1 VGKKH
6 LSLFNGIGGF
16 QLAAK
21 WAGWENIAHVE
32 IDEWCN
38 KVTAK
43 NFPKSE
49 CHTDIYEFNGEKYNG
64 TIDIISGGF
73 PCQPFSNAG
82 KRQGEKDNR
91 FLWFEMLRVIRE
103 IQPTWVVAENVSG
116 LVSME
121 NGKTLEKIF
130 ISLENEGYTVE
141 PFIIPASAVGAWHK
155 RERIWITAYTNSV
168 GRENEQKENRK
179 PVRNGKRNGEIKEQS
194 RNQQQCRISES
205 SALRNLANSE
215 EINDRKCKHQ
225 SIKRQTQKPGE
236 SNNGNAVTTNCDNS
250 GCEKQREQI
259 TNETEYFA
267 PKCGSWW
274 KTEPGVGRVVD
285 GLPNRVDRI
294 KGLGNAIVPQV
305 AYEIFAAIN
314 QTGL

>member
-1 VGKKH
+1 MGKKH

-43 NFPKSE
+43 NFPESE

-64 TIDIISGGF
+64 TIDVISGGF

-103 IQPTWVVAENVSG
+103 IQPTWIIAENVVG

-121 NGKTLEKIF
+121 DGKTLEKIL
-130 ISLENEGYTVE
+130 ISLEDEGYTVE
-141 PFIIPASAVGAWHK
+141 SFIIPASAVGAWHK
-155 RERIWITAYTNSV
+155 RERIWITAYTDSFR
-168 GRENEQKENRK
+168 RENEQKENKKPLHNRK
-179 PVRNGKRNGEIKEQS
+179 RNGKIAEQS
-194 RNQQQCRISES
+194 RNQQQCRISKP
-205 SALRNLANSE
+205 SALR
-215 EINDRKCKHQ
+215 I
-225 SIKRQTQKPGE
+225 TTY
-236 SNNGNAVTTNCDNS
+236 SNNT
-250 GCEKQREQI
+250 GCKEQREQI
-259 TNETEYFA
+259 SNETEHFA